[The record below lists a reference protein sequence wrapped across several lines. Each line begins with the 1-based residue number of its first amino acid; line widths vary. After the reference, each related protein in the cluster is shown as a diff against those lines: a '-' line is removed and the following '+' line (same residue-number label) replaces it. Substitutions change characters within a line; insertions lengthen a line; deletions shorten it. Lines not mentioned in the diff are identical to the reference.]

1 MHDAIRWFKCKLKP
15 PKNCELSLNNSNSE
29 TTIYKSAV
37 EFHDESDDEV
47 ILNLKGK
54 CVSSSSDEPIDTSD
68 KMLDV
73 ENNVN
78 KTITEIRHSVGR
90 DLVSDERTAANQGD
104 EGDQI
109 IQEAE
114 ANKARLLPN
123 PGNNN
128 SRIVNWQ
135 VNQGASSSVD
145 DNYLVIGSHVD
156 SNLQAKTVNHE
167 YVDFARLL
175 PKDRI
180 SKEDDN
186 RLEIINKGG
195 LTYFAPVADREMVG
209 ITNFNKWEQ
218 AFHIYVN
225 IFTRAFP
232 ERASELIQYNHIIYT
247 ASLSFAWDNVY
258 TYDCEFRIHL
268 SNYPQRSWSVIL
280 QQAWSMYLKDKISHE
295 NKYSNVGNGNK

>member
-1 MHDAIRWFKCKLKP
+1 M
-15 PKNCELSLNNSNSE
+15 
-29 TTIYKSAV
+29 IYKSAV
-37 EFHDESDDEV
+37 VFHDESDDEV

-54 CVSSSSDEPIDTSD
+54 RMSSSSDEPIDTSD
-68 KMLDV
+68 EMLDV

-109 IQEAE
+109 IWEAE

-156 SNLQAKTVNHE
+156 SNLQAKIVNHE

-218 AFHIYVN
+218 AFRIYVN

-232 ERASELIQYNHIIYT
+232 ERASALIQYNHIIYT

-258 TYDCEFRIHL
+258 TYDREFRIHL

-295 NKYSNVGNGNK
+295 NKYSHVGNGNK